1 MKKIILFFSIV
12 ITLTSF
18 ALTSCNRTEDIVV
31 KSVKEQPDI
40 ELAKL
45 YNSIDSLH
53 NEYSI
58 LPSTR
63 GAKLNKW
70 GKRLLC
76 GIADAC
82 VGGITSGL
90 GPGSLVCSIVASG
103 LYEDYLNYC
112 TKKIK
117 KSPFAQIDRNVS
129 SVQKAVVFTKVNS
142 NFVDSIGYYHNT
154 ILDEVRSTG
163 KSFVNANGSI
173 NYAVYYNE
181 VLAASKRIG
190 ISTKF
195 TINKTLIFRYLDS
208 IIKPLAQ
215 VEDISEE
222 TVLSII
228 FNGTYNNFNFDDTKT
243 LQLRNI
249 CEKII
254 YNDLCVDEGQEVEYG
269 TKVNELIVKSNVAN
283 DTKETM
289 KVANN
294 IAINSLLYWRAN

>member
-18 ALTSCNRTEDIVV
+18 ALTSCNRSEDIVV
-31 KSVKEQPDI
+31 KSAKEQPDI

-58 LPSTR
+58 QPSTR

-82 VGGITSGL
+82 VGGITTGL

-117 KSPFAQIDRNVS
+117 KSPYAQIDRNVS

-154 ILDEVRSTG
+154 ILDKVRSTG

-269 TKVNELIVKSNVAN
+269 TKVNELIVNSNVAN

>member
-18 ALTSCNRTEDIVV
+18 ALTSCNRSEDIVV
-31 KSVKEQPDI
+31 KPVKEQPDI

-45 YNSIDSLH
+45 CNSIDSLR
-53 NEYSI
+53 NEYST
-58 LPSTR
+58 LTLTR

-76 GIADAC
+76 GVADAC

-112 TKKIK
+112 EKKIK
-117 KSPFAQIDRNVS
+117 KSPCAQIDRNVS
-129 SVQKAVVFTKVNS
+129 SVPKTVVFTTVNS

-154 ILDEVRSTG
+154 ILNEVQSKG
-163 KSFVNANGSI
+163 KSFVNDNGSI
-173 NYAVYYNE
+173 NYAAYYNV

-190 ISTKF
+190 ISDKF
-195 TINKTLIFRYLDS
+195 TINKSLIFRYIDS
-208 IIKPLAQ
+208 VIKPLAQ
-215 VEDISEE
+215 VEDTSEE
-222 TVLSII
+222 TILSII
-228 FNGTYNNFNFDDTKT
+228 FNGIYNRFNYDNVKT
-243 LQLRNI
+243 LQLRSI

-269 TKVNELIVKSNVAN
+269 TKVNELIVRSNVSN
-283 DTKETM
+283 DIKETM
-289 KVANN
+289 KIANN
-294 IAINSLLYWRAN
+294 IAINSSLYWGDK

>member
-1 MKKIILFFSIV
+1 MKKIILFLSIV

-18 ALTSCNRTEDIVV
+18 ALTSCNSSEDIVV
-31 KSVKEQPDI
+31 KTVKEQPDI

-53 NEYSI
+53 NEYST
-58 LPSTR
+58 LTSTR

-82 VGGITSGL
+82 VGGITTGL

-112 TKKIK
+112 AGKIK
-117 KSPFAQIDRNVS
+117 KSPYAQIYRNVS
-129 SVQKAVVFTKVNS
+129 SVQKAVVLTNENS

-154 ILDEVRSTG
+154 ILNEVQSKG
-163 KSFVNANGSI
+163 KSFIDANGNI
-173 NYAVYYNE
+173 NYAAYYNE
-181 VLAASKRIG
+181 VLAASKKYG
-190 ISTKF
+190 ISAIF

-222 TVLSII
+222 TILSII
-228 FNGTYNNFNFDDTKT
+228 FNGTYNDFNFDNAQTI
-243 LQLRNI
+243 QLRNI

-254 YNDLCVDEGQEVEYG
+254 YNDLCVDEDKVVDYG
-269 TKVNELIVKSNVAN
+269 TKVNELIVRSNVAN

-294 IAINSLLYWRAN
+294 IAINSSLYWGAN